1 MELKCLIQNEI
12 IKIQVVDATFG
23 NAKKIGTLL
32 EIIKNLLK
40 IISNIKILE
49 TMALDFIK
57 IGLLNQIFL
66 SITMK
71 QKKILKLEKFH
82 QAGVRKVR

>member
-1 MELKCLIQNEI
+1 
-12 IKIQVVDATFG
+12 
-23 NAKKIGTLL
+23 
-32 EIIKNLLK
+32 
-40 IISNIKILE
+40 
-49 TMALDFIK
+49 MALDFIK

-82 QAGVRKVR
+82 QAGSTES